1 MADDHQRPDSTSR
14 ARVDERKDTNWIAM
28 IRLMDGTEIPCN
40 VRDISKSGAKLGV
53 PQSYILPKRFMFKVI
68 GRDFVCLV
76 SLAWRKGDY
85 AGVHI
90 ERVGKVEVPVTVEEE
105 KRIYEEKAVDLMRAR
120 RSRFADR

>member
-1 MADDHQRPDSTSR
+1 MADDHQIPIDTLT
-14 ARVDERKDTNWIAM
+14 ARVDERKNTNWIAM

-53 PQSYILPKRFMFKVI
+53 PQSYILPKKFMFKVI

-85 AGVHI
+85 AGVRI
-90 ERVGKVEVPVTVEEE
+90 ERVGKVETPAPDEEE

>member
-1 MADDHQRPDSTSR
+1 MADDHQTPIGTLT
-14 ARVDERKDTNWIAM
+14 ARIDERKDTNWIAM
-28 IRLMDGTEIPCN
+28 IRLMDGTEIKCN

-53 PQSYILPKRFMFKVI
+53 TQYYILQKKFMFKVI

-85 AGVHI
+85 AGVRI
-90 ERVGKVEVPVTVEEE
+90 ERVGKVETPVPAEEE

>member
-1 MADDHQRPDSTSR
+1 MADDHQMPGSPIT

-28 IRLMDGTEIPCN
+28 IRLLDGTEIPCN

-53 PQSYILPKRFMFKVI
+53 PQSYILPKKFMFKVI

-76 SLAWRKGDY
+76 SLAWRRGDY

-90 ERVGKVEVPVTVEEE
+90 ERVGKVEAPAPAEEE

>member
-1 MADDHQRPDSTSR
+1 MADDHQMSGNNITAR
-14 ARVDERKDTNWIAM
+14 ADERKNTNWIGM
-28 IRLMDGTEIPCN
+28 IRLLDGTEIPCN

-53 PQSYILPKRFMFKVI
+53 PQSYVLPKKFMFKVI

-90 ERVGKVEVPVTVEEE
+90 DRVGKVEAPVPAGEES
-105 KRIYEEKAVDLMRAR
+105 RVYEEKAVDLMRAR

>member
-1 MADDHQRPDSTSR
+1 MADDYQASNNKIT

-28 IRLMDGTEIPCN
+28 IRLLDGTEIPCN

-53 PQSYILPKRFMFKVI
+53 PQSYILPKKFMFKVI

-85 AGVHI
+85 AGVRI
-90 ERVGKVEVPVTVEEE
+90 ERVGKVEAPMPAGDEKPV
-105 KRIYEEKAVDLMRAR
+105 YEEKAVDLMRAR